1 MYNLLRIEF
10 VTYRKKGLEVR
21 SSALLNAEKMY
32 VLRTLEKTKGSTQL
46 SPMQIFGF
54 VQLAF
59 PFLFSLLLYF
69 FYMIPLKKA
78 VVYIWRTSWQRAR
91 IGVLLICGEVL
102 SCPKNLSC

>member
-69 FYMIPLKKA
+69 F
-78 VVYIWRTSWQRAR
+78 
-91 IGVLLICGEVL
+91 IGSL
-102 SCPKNLSC
+102 